1 MRNVLTILK
10 IIAAGGLLSSPAL
23 ASIQLDNG
31 TYRTVNGGVPVV
43 GINSVKWSCEVKLGD
58 AETHMFEGKSD
69 QMLLDHFA
77 LKEDSGEGAVEIE
90 KQFFDFK
97 SGHHTTLVE
106 LKNRGR
112 FEVIHTIRT
121 PNIEQQTAL
130 ILTYK
135 LVSGSS
141 GFGQLSLSKSGQ
153 PLGVWD
159 CNIDYLPLEAGT

>member
-1 MRNVLTILK
+1 MRCVLNILK
-10 IIAAGGLLSSPAL
+10 IIAAGGLLASPAL
-23 ASIQLDNG
+23 ASIQLDDG

-58 AETHMFEGKSD
+58 AETHIFEGKSN

-77 LKEDSGEGAVEIE
+77 LKEDSGEGAFEIE

-97 SGHHTTLVE
+97 DGRHTTFVE
-106 LKNRGR
+106 LKDKGR
-112 FEVIHTIRT
+112 FEVIHTIKS
-121 PNIEQQTAL
+121 PEIEQQTVL
-130 ILTYK
+130 TLTYR

-153 PLGVWD
+153 LRGVWD
-159 CNIDYLPLEAGT
+159 CNIDYLPLEVGT